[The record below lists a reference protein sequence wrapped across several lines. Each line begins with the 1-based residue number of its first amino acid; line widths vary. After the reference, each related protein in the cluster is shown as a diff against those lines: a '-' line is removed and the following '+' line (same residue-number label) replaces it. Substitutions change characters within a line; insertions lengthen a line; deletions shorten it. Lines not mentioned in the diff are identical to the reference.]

1 MVEQAE
7 VRNFALTSLYNH
19 LSILLIYMCSQS
31 YGFSSSHVWMWKMD
45 PKEGWAPKNWYFELW
60 CWRRLLRVPWTARRS
75 NQSILKKINPK
86 YSLEGLMLR
95 LKLQHFG
102 HLIWRADY
110 LEKTLI
116 LGKIRGK
123 KRSGQQRVRWLDRIT
138 DLFCCQVM
146 SDYLWHHGRQHTRLL
161 WPTLSPRVYSNSCPL
176 SW

>member
-1 MVEQAE
+1 MEFSRQEYWSALPFPSPGDLPDPGIEHWSPALQAD
-7 VRNFALTSLYNH
+7 SLP
-19 LSILLIYMCSQS
+19 SEPPGSLI
-31 YGFSSSHVWMWKMD
+31 
-45 PKEGWAPKNWYFELW
+45 PKE
-60 CWRRLLRVPWTARRS
+60 
-75 NQSILKKINPK
+75 INPG

-161 WPTLSPRVYSNSCPL
+161 WPPLSPRVYSNSFPL